1 MDIQELFRIMV
12 DKNASD
18 LYLTVARPSMYRIE
32 GVINPVGDHDF
43 ESQELEDLAQAI
55 MNERQRKEFAET
67 MEMNLAMSLAGVSRF
82 RVNVFRQRGSVG
94 MVIRRV
100 NAEVATLDQLGM
112 PPIIKAMELG
122 IEPVRIPA

>member
-94 MVIRRV
+94 AALRSIPSRF
-100 NAEVATLDQLGM
+100 M
-112 PPIIKAMELG
+112 PDRNLNN
-122 IEPVRIPA
+122 